1 MESIHKLLKNIQT
14 KQCVETGCV
23 LVLAMI
29 WWYSKSHWP
38 WLLFAAAV
46 SAIIIALVPVFF
58 YPLAVFLYLLGRVLG
73 KISSTIILTVIF
85 FLLVTPV
92 GLIRRLLKKDN
103 LRLDEFKRNKN
114 TVFAERQHLYL
125 PADLDHPF

>member
-1 MESIHKLLKNIQT
+1 MNKLLKNIQT

-29 WWYSKSHWP
+29 WWYSKTKQP
-38 WLLFAAAV
+38 WLLFASGI
-46 SAIIIALVPVFF
+46 SALLIALVPVCF
-58 YPLAVFLYLLGRVLG
+58 YPLAVLLYLLGKVLG
-73 KISSTIILTVIF
+73 KISSTIILTLIF

-92 GLIRRLLKKDN
+92 GLIRRLLKKDS
-103 LRLDEFKRNKN
+103 LKLDEFKRNNN
-114 TVFAERQHLYL
+114 TAFTARQHQYL